1 MKILITGSAGYI
13 GSCLFEYLKKKYNI
27 FGTDKIIPKL
37 QKQKNFFLCNLLDF
51 NKINKIIEGIN
62 PDIIIHLAAQ
72 STVDFP
78 KYLTNSL
85 DRAEYEF
92 NLKKTPFIVKR
103 LFADRY
109 EYWKLE
115 DMIFPNL

>member
-1 MKILITGSAGYI
+1 MAEMEIETYEIEDESINQIKQDTYNDNVDILKNYDA
-13 GSCLFEYLKKKYNI
+13 LKKNNKSSNRM
-27 FGTDKIIPKL
+27 TTKEKTKIIGIRAQQL
-37 QKQKNFFLCNLLDF
+37 ACN
-51 NKINKIIEGIN
+51 
-62 PDIIIHLAAQ
+62 AQ